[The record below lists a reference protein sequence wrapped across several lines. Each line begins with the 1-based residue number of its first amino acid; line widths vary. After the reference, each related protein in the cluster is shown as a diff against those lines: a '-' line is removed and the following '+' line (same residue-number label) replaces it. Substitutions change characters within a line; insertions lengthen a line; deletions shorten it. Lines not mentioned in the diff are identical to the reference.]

1 MYGVGQYKVHV
12 TFTEMS
18 QKLINVID
26 VTEVFDVVTD
36 ECRHCALVNAETTVN
51 TSQTSTSYWLP
62 HTHTHTNT
70 HLDDLCQSV

>member
-1 MYGVGQYKVHV
+1 MMMMMMMKVHV

-18 QKLINVID
+18 QKLINIVD

-36 ECRHCALVNAETTVN
+36 ECRHCALVNAKTTVN
-51 TSQTSTSYWLP
+51 KSQTPTSYWLP
-62 HTHTHTNT
+62 HT